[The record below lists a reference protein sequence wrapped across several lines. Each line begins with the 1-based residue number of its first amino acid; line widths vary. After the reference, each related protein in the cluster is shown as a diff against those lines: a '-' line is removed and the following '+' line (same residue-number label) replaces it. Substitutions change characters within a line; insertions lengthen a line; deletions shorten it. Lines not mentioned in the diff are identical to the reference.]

1 MAKIK
6 IDPEWDNLAKEAAQA
21 RNAGVTYGVFEG
33 RRYAKEQERILERE
47 RRYAEYKAR
56 KERERRARRAA
67 KKAQAEREAREKAGT
82 VCLAGAEER
91 AGTADSKEEPAERKT
106 PKGEP
111 GENPRK
117 CLGCGKVLTGNQR
130 KYCSVR
136 CEYLVHQ
143 EERKMARKKNTGR
156 TTRGQGGNARYAGR
170 CWRPGRSFTVRRA
183 APGRRG
189 TGGGGKR
196 KAERKEMRGW
206 RKHGESGWW
215 RMKT

>member
-1 MAKIK
+1 MWTGSRYGRQGAMEKIK
-6 IDPEWDNLAKEAAQA
+6 IDPEWDNLAKEAAEA

-33 RRYAKEQERILERE
+33 RRYAREQEKILEKE

-56 KERERRARRAA
+56 KERERWARRAA

-91 AGTADSKEEPAERKT
+91 AGTADSKEEPAARKT

-143 EERKMARKKNTGR
+143 EERKKARKEKYWEDHPR
-156 TTRGQGGNARYAGR
+156 AGR
-170 CWRPGRSFTVRRA
+170 KCAVCGAMLETRQKFYCSEGCARA
-183 APGRRG
+183 ARNGRR
-189 TGGGGKR
+189 R
-196 KAERKEMRGW
+196 KTEK
-206 RKHGESGWW
+206 
-215 RMKT
+215 

>member
-6 IDPEWDNLAKEAAQA
+6 IDPEWDNLAKEAAEA

-47 RRYAEYKAR
+47 RRFAEYKAR

-67 KKAQAEREAREKAGT
+67 KKAQAEREAREEAGT
-82 VCLAGAEER
+82 VCLAGVEEKACA
-91 AGTADSKEEPAERKT
+91 AGGKAAPAAPET
-106 PKGEP
+106 PQGKP

-143 EERKMARKKNTGR
+143 EERKTARKEKYWEEHPR
-156 TTRGQGGNARYAGR
+156 AGR
-170 CWRPGRSFTVRRA
+170 KCAVCGALLETRQKFYCSESCARA
-183 APGRRG
+183 ARNGRR
-189 TGGGGKR
+189 R
-196 KAERKEMRGW
+196 KMEK
-206 RKHGESGWW
+206 
-215 RMKT
+215 

>member
-1 MAKIK
+1 MWTGSRYGRQEAMAKIK
-6 IDPEWDNLAKEAAQA
+6 IDPEWDNLAKKAAQA
-21 RNAGVTYGVFEG
+21 RNAGLTYGVFEG

-91 AGTADSKEEPAERKT
+91 ARTADDKAEPAAPET
-106 PKGEP
+106 PQGGTGEIL
-111 GENPRK
+111 RK

-143 EERKMARKKNTGR
+143 EERKTARKEKYWEDHPR
-156 TTRGQGGNARYAGR
+156 AGR
-170 CWRPGRSFTVRRA
+170 KCAVCGALLETRQKFYCSEGCARA
-183 APGRRG
+183 ARNGRR
-189 TGGGGKR
+189 R
-196 KAERKEMRGW
+196 KTEG
-206 RKHGESGWW
+206 
-215 RMKT
+215 